1 MRVIEISQPG
11 GPEVLVPAQ
20 RPVPVP
26 GAGEIVIR
34 VAWAGVNRPDALQ
47 RAGAYAPPPGASDLP
62 GLEASGHV
70 AAVGPGVTRWRE
82 GDAVCALL
90 PGGGYAEYVTTPAV
104 HALPVPDGMDLRAAA
119 CLPETFFTV
128 WTNVFERGGLQA
140 GERFLVHGGSS
151 GIGTTAIQ
159 LAAARGARVFTTAGS
174 DEKCAAC
181 TALGA
186 ERAINYRDEDFV
198 EILQAEGGAN
208 LILDMV
214 GGDYMPRN
222 IKALADDGR
231 LVQIAFLQGQ
241 KVELNFAQ
249 VMMRRLTIT
258 GSTLRPQ
265 SVAAK
270 ARIAAALEA
279 EVWPLLA
286 SGRIA
291 PVIDAEFPLEEA
303 AKAHARLESSA
314 HIGKI
319 VLKVAQER
327 AGHAVRRK
335 KAGTNRQGAAAPSGL
350 RPFTPA

>member
-1 MRVIEISQPG
+1 MTLPTTMRAVEISEPG
-11 GPEVLVPAQ
+11 GPDVLRPVE

-26 GAGEIVIR
+26 AHGQILIK
-34 VAWAGVNRPDALQ
+34 VAYAGVNRPDALQ
-47 RAGAYAPPPGASDLP
+47 RAGNYNPPKGASDLP
-62 GLEASGHV
+62 GLEASGTIV
-70 AAVGPGVTRWRE
+70 AVGDGVSNWAV

-90 PGGGYAEYVTTPAV
+90 PGGGYAEYAVTSAS
-104 HALPVPDGMDLRAAA
+104 HALPVPKDMDMKSAA

-128 WTNVFERGGLQA
+128 WTNVFMRGGLKA

-159 LAAARGARVFTTAGS
+159 LANVFGARVFTTAGS

-181 TALGA
+181 AGLGA
-186 ERAINYRDEDFV
+186 ERTINYRDEDFV
-198 EILQAEGGAN
+198 DVLRAEGGAN

-214 GGDYMPRN
+214 GRSYLPRN
-222 IKALADDGR
+222 IKALVDDGR
-231 LVQIAFLQGQ
+231 LVQIAFLTGP

-265 SVAAK
+265 SDLAK
-270 ARIAAALEA
+270 ARIAGDLLEY
-279 EVWPLLA
+279 VWPHLA

-291 PVIDAEFPLEEA
+291 PVMDSEFALTDAA
-303 AKAHARLESSA
+303 AAHARMESSA

-319 VLKVAQER
+319 VLKA
-327 AGHAVRRK
+327 
-335 KAGTNRQGAAAPSGL
+335 
-350 RPFTPA
+350 